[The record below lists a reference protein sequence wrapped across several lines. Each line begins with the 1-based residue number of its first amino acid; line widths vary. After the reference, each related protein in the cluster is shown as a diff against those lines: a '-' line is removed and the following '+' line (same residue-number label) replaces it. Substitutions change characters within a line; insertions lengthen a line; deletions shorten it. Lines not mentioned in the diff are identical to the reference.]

1 MKFFLLYLLLIN
13 ALGAALMLI
22 DKKKAQRG
30 AWRIPEKTLLTV
42 AAMGGSIGSYLGMR
56 LFRHKTKHPQFSIGL
71 PVLIALQ
78 CCAVV
83 FGYILLRRA

>member
-42 AAMGGSIGSYLGMR
+42 AAMGGSIGSYWGMR

-78 CCAVV
+78 CCAAV